1 MASSAVPG
9 LVTGSSIPLLWC
21 AGPRISRNNGR
32 WPNLFARVG
41 ILGWRHHDSAPLIWR
56 SPARLQEQMLLHRP
70 RPWVVPLLL
79 WLLTCVLWLP
89 WLGNVPLRDWDEAG
103 IARTA
108 LEFAQ
113 AADLN
118 GLLPTRW
125 GEPYANKPPGLHLL
139 VALAIRVG
147 GAHEAVLRL
156 FPALLSTAAIPLVVL
171 IQRELALQSRP
182 IRRPA
187 SRTCSGE
194 GLATGLILMTTLPMA
209 RHGRLLMLD
218 GALVSAMLLLW
229 WGLLLLRRRPRRGA
243 GLTGLGCS
251 ALLLL
256 KPPAAMAFLVVGLAA
271 TLLATPPM
279 DRQGQWKALP
289 RPWWGLCGWGLLGCL
304 PGLAWHGWHLHS
316 RGDAALVMWGRQ
328 GFGRL
333 VQALEGHDQGLSVPA
348 FELLKGGWPWL
359 LLLPLGLQLA
369 WRQRQQPAGRWRL
382 GILAGCLTV
391 VLSLKTQLPW
401 YSHILWPPLACV
413 EGPALVRL
421 WRERHT
427 GRLGIPLLLLGL
439 ALLVATV
446 LQALSTVHG
455 LPLGPL
461 LSAGVAF
468 TTSAIVLLRG
478 WSVRWALG
486 VLLAG
491 WWVALLCFWPTP
503 LWLWE
508 LNETWP
514 TRAVGHLV
522 RTLPP
527 EALVFIQGTGRP
539 SLSWYGGRLIPPRP
553 AQAQRPHH
561 LVAPGEQPLA
571 GCQLQALFP
580 PLSQPG
586 QQQAVSL
593 QWCGSEDR
601 TSHKQA
607 PQRFP

>member
-1 MASSAVPG
+1 
-9 LVTGSSIPLLWC
+9 
-21 AGPRISRNNGR
+21 
-32 WPNLFARVG
+32 
-41 ILGWRHHDSAPLIWR
+41 
-56 SPARLQEQMLLHRP
+56 MLLHRP

-89 WLGNVPLRDWDEAG
+89 WLCNVPLRDWDEAG

-147 GAHEAVLRL
+147 GAHEAVLR
-156 FPALLSTAAIPLVVL
+156 FVPALLSTAAIPLVVL
-171 IQRELALQSRP
+171 IQRELALQSQP

-229 WGLLLLRRRPRRGA
+229 WGLLLLRRRPRRGV

-279 DRQGQWKALP
+279 ESARPMEGPASALA
-289 RPWWGLCGWGLLGCL
+289 GLCGWGLLGCL

-382 GILAGCLTV
+382 GVLVGCLGM

-413 EGPALVRL
+413 EGPVLARL
-421 WRERHT
+421 WYGRRT
-427 GRLGIPLLLLGL
+427 GQLGPPLLLLAL
-439 ALLVATV
+439 AALLAAV
-446 LQALSTVHG
+446 LQALAIVDG
-455 LPLGPL
+455 LPLVPL

-468 TTSAIVLLRG
+468 GISGILLLTG
-478 WSVRWALG
+478 GVRRALG
-486 VLLAG
+486 LVMAG
-491 WWVALLCFWPTP
+491 WWLALLCFWSTPT
-503 LWLWE
+503 WLWE
-508 LNETWP
+508 LNENWP
-514 TRAVGHLV
+514 TRSAGLLVG
-522 RTLPP
+522 TLPSEFP
-527 EALVFIQGTGRP
+527 VFVEGPGRP
-539 SLSWYGGRLIPPRP
+539 SLSWYGGRLVRPRP
-553 AQAQRPHH
+553 VQPPFPHH
-561 LVAPGEQPLA
+561 LVVPGEAPLA
-571 GCQLQALFP
+571 GCQLQTLFP
-580 PLSQPG
+580 VSRTG

-593 QWCGSEDR
+593 QWCGGEVF
-601 TSHKQA
+601 TEPH
-607 PQRFP
+607 

>member
-1 MASSAVPG
+1 
-9 LVTGSSIPLLWC
+9 
-21 AGPRISRNNGR
+21 
-32 WPNLFARVG
+32 
-41 ILGWRHHDSAPLIWR
+41 
-56 SPARLQEQMLLHRP
+56 MLLHRP

-113 AADLN
+113 AVDLN

-125 GEPYANKPPGLHLL
+125 GEPYLNKPPGLHLL
-139 VALAIRVG
+139 VALAIRLG
-147 GAHEAVLRL
+147 GTYEAVLRL
-156 FPALLSTAAIPLVVL
+156 APAMLSTAAIPLVVL
-171 IQRELALQSRP
+171 IQRELAFQSRQSSP
-182 IRRPA
+182 QLRGPVA
-187 SRTCSGE
+187 DE

-218 GALVSAMLLLW
+218 GAMISATLLLW
-229 WGLLLLRRRPRRGA
+229 WGLLLLQKQPRRGA
-243 GLTGLGCS
+243 GLAGLACS

-256 KPPAAMAFLVVGLAA
+256 KPPAAMAFLVLGLAA
-271 TLLATPPM
+271 TLLATLPM
-279 DRQGQWKALP
+279 NGQRQGKSLLQQWRCSWRAMVF
-289 RPWWGLCGWGLLGCL
+289 RGLLGCL
-304 PGLAWHGWHLHS
+304 PGLAWHGWHLYS
-316 RGDAALVMWGRQ
+316 RGDGALLMWGRQ

-333 VQALEGHDQGLSVPA
+333 VEALEGHDQGLSVPA
-348 FELLKGGWPWL
+348 FEILKGGWPWL

-369 WRQRQQPAGRWRL
+369 WRQRRQPAGRWRL
-382 GILAGCLTV
+382 GILAGCLGV

-413 EGPALVRL
+413 EGPALARL
-421 WRERHT
+421 WRERRT
-427 GRLGIPLLLLGL
+427 GQLGIPLLLLGL

-446 LQALSTVHG
+446 LQALAIVHG
-455 LPLGPL
+455 LPLWPL

-468 TTSAIVLLRG
+468 ATAAIVLLRG
-478 WSVRWALG
+478 FSVRWALG
-486 VLLAG
+486 MLVAG
-491 WWVALLCFWPTP
+491 WWVALLCFWATP

-508 LNETWP
+508 LNEAWP

-522 RTLPP
+522 GTLPP
-527 EALVFIQGTGRP
+527 EEPVFIQGPGRP
-539 SLSWYGGRLIPPRP
+539 SLSWYGERLIPPRP

-571 GCQLQALFP
+571 GCQVRAVFP
-580 PLSQPG
+580 PPPQPG
-586 QQQAVSL
+586 QQEPVSL
-593 QWCGSEDR
+593 QWCGPEGR
-601 TSHKQA
+601 TSHRQA